1 MTPVEFKHLNTTIH
15 EGVLDS
21 DSIYLII
28 NIKVSVSNVYRLI
41 NTQ

>member
-15 EGVLDS
+15 EGVLDG